1 MLFKINY
8 IQVPMNIEEKTK
20 VRNQGEISLI
30 TTIPK
35 TYVKTLN
42 IGSGDTLEWI
52 LNTETETLELK
63 IIKWGISILC
73 MVLKFF
79 MESTSLSM

>member
-1 MLFKINY
+1 MEIK
-8 IQVPMNIEEKTK
+8 EETK

-35 TYVKTLN
+35 TYVKALN
-42 IGSGDTLEWI
+42 ITSGNILEWT

-63 IIKWGISILC
+63 LVK
-73 MVLKFF
+73 
-79 MESTSLSM
+79 